1 VSVKPTDSPSISRRA
16 LIAAGALLLAPKAR
30 AKGKLKVAVFSK
42 HLQFVQGEELA
53 KAAAGMGFD
62 GVDIALRK
70 GGHIE
75 PATVA
80 KDLPAL
86 VATLRN
92 RGLEVPMITTDIA
105 DTETPFTEDILKA
118 ASELG
123 IRNYRFGMYKWD
135 AAKPYDAQLE
145 AMKPR
150 LAKLAALNAKY
161 GMCAMY
167 HTHSGVGVVGASI
180 WDLWYV
186 MKDLDPNAIGMNF
199 DVAHATIEGGAGGW
213 IDSFKIT
220 GKYLRGI
227 AIKDFAWGKDAKGAA
242 QSQWKPIGEG
252 MVKLQQF
259 FGMVAETQFAG
270 PVQMHYEYPLGG
282 ANGGKTTLTIPKE
295 EVYSAMK
302 KDLDKTRAMMA
313 QAGL

>member
-1 VSVKPTDSPSISRRA
+1 MSVKQTDSPSISRRA
-16 LIAAGALLLAPKAR
+16 LLAAGALLLAPKAQ
-30 AKGKLKVAVFSK
+30 AKGKLKVCIFAK
-42 HLQFVQGEELA
+42 HLQFVQGEDLA
-53 KAAAGMGFD
+53 KATAAMGFD

-70 GGHIE
+70 GGNIE
-75 PATVA
+75 PETMA

-86 VATLRN
+86 VNILRQH
-92 RGLEVPMITTDIA
+92 GLEVPMVTTDIA
-105 DTETPFTEDILKA
+105 DTETPLTEEILKT
-118 ASELG
+118 ASALG
-123 IRNYRFGMYKWD
+123 IRNYRFGAYKWD

-145 AMKPR
+145 AWKPR

-180 WDLWYV
+180 WDLWYL
-186 MKDLDPNAIGMNF
+186 MKELDPNAIGMNF
-199 DVAHATIEGGAGGW
+199 DVAHATIEGGLGGW

-227 AIKDFAWGKDAKGAA
+227 AIKDFAWGKDGKGVA

-252 MVKLQQF
+252 MVKLPQF
-259 FGMVAETQFAG
+259 FSMVAQTPFAG

-295 EVYSAMK
+295 EVYAAMK

>member
-1 VSVKPTDSPSISRRA
+1 VSVKQSESASISRRA
-16 LIAAGALLLAPKAR
+16 LLAAGALLLAPKAR

-53 KAAAGMGFD
+53 KVAAGAGFD
-62 GVDIALRK
+62 GIDIALRK

-86 VATLRN
+86 VAILRQHE
-92 RGLEVPMITTDIA
+92 LEVPMVTTDIA
-105 DTETPFTEDILKA
+105 DTETPFAEDILKA
-118 ASELG
+118 ASALG
-123 IRNYRFGMYKWD
+123 IRNYRFGAYKWD

-150 LAKLAALNAKY
+150 LAKLAALNARY

-180 WDLWYV
+180 WDLWYL
-186 MKDLDPNAIGMNF
+186 MRDLDPAAIGINF
-199 DVAHATIEGGAGGW
+199 DVAHATIEGGLGGW
-213 IDSFKIT
+213 IDSFKIA

-227 AIKDFAWGKDAKGAA
+227 AIKDFAWGKDAKGVA
-242 QSQWKPIGEG
+242 QAQWKPIGEG
-252 MVKLQQF
+252 MVKLPQF
-259 FGMVAETQFAG
+259 FGMVAETPFSG

-282 ANGGKTTLTIPKE
+282 ANNGNRTITIPKE
-295 EVYSAMK
+295 DVFAAMK